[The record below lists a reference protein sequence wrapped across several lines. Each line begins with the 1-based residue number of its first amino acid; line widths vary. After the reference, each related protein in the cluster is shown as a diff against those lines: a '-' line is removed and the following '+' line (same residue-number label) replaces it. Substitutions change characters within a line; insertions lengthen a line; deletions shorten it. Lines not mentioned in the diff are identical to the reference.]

1 MPAEALGVMTAGHLD
16 GQTQEGCSATC
27 CPELSV
33 TLVGKCRDPHSLE
46 NMTALHMFPPTA
58 RGHTRLSGPVGT
70 WGSQTRGR
78 GDRTKFTHLLPHQM
92 FIKICQAHRCYPLGA
107 YRLGDGQET
116 GNHKVVWDGPGEVVE
131 AAPSPSGLALGAGKT
146 LSRSTPRWVSR

>member
-58 RGHTRLSGPVGT
+58 RGHTWAHAAVWACGHVGLSDARP
-70 WGSQTRGR
+70 GR
-78 GDRTKFTHLLPHQM
+78 
-92 FIKICQAHRCYPLGA
+92 
-107 YRLGDGQET
+107 
-116 GNHKVVWDGPGEVVE
+116 
-131 AAPSPSGLALGAGKT
+131 
-146 LSRSTPRWVSR
+146 